1 MTEEDIKKL
10 EAKYSETKIQH
21 ICVEWFRNTFPNVAG
36 LLFAIPN
43 GGTRTKKSGFM
54 RKYEGAIAGV
64 ADLILLQMAMWLMCI
79 FLIVSINYQYLPIFV
94 QILII
99 NRYYQEYAHQPHCHL
114 DYPFRGT

>member
-64 ADLILLQMAMWLMCI
+64 ADLILLFPRGGKCSLCI
-79 FLIVSINYQYLPIFV
+79 EMKTPRKKERAAGYNHHHRRS
-94 QILII
+94 
-99 NRYYQEYAHQPHCHL
+99 
-114 DYPFRGT
+114 GKG